1 MYIHVYKNTEP
12 YSPQRTPYVEVIIII
27 ITIINDGH
35 IASILVKQTP
45 ILGALSHCEESL
57 LKKLQL
63 AQNISQTHMCL
74 ALYWWFW
81 NVYYTED
88 RVDTGLGISTE
99 WQV

>member
-12 YSPQRTPYVEVIIII
+12 YSRKRTPNVEIIII
-27 ITIINDGH
+27 ITIISDGH
-35 IASILVKQTP
+35 IATILVKQTP
-45 ILGALSHCEESL
+45 ILGALSHSEESL

-63 AQNISQTHMCL
+63 AQNIGQTHMCL
-74 ALYWWFW
+74 ASYCWFW